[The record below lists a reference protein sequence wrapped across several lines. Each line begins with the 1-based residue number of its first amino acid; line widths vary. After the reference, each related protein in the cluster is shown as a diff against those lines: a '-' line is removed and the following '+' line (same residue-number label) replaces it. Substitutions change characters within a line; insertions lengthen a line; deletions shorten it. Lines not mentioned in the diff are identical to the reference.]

1 MYSNNM
7 SLLLFLALAS
17 QALSCVQFRAVE
29 DIGQF
34 LLHLSYP
41 LSSGTTIL
49 TFLIVTGSTDI
60 TITDSGVMRCAVYGA
75 IIGQSYF
82 LECGPS
88 SCVCDSGYTTE
99 FDKSSGTVSYSY
111 GSFHGSFGT
120 NYEVVYS
127 QSDTGDD
134 YGVWTASVWGC

>member
-1 MYSNNM
+1 MYFNNL
-7 SLLLFLALAS
+7 SQLLLLVAAS
-17 QALSCVQFRAVE
+17 PVLSCVQFRAVE
-29 DIGQF
+29 DISQF

-41 LSSGTTIL
+41 LSSATTIL
-49 TFLIVTGSTDI
+49 TLLIATGSTDI
-60 TITDSGVMRCAVYGA
+60 TITDNGVMKCAVYGA
-75 IIGQSYF
+75 IIGQSYL

-99 FDKSSGTVSYSY
+99 FDKSSGTVTYSY
-111 GSFHGSFGT
+111 GSFQGSFGT

-127 QSDTGDD
+127 QNTIGDD